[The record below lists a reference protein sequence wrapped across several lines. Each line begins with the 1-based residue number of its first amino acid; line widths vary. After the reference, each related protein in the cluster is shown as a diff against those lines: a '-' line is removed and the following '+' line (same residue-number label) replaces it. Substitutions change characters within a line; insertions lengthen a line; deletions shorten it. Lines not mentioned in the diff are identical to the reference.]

1 MQQYQ
6 ATTSEKPR
14 LRAIVVAESPERA
27 RELLEAR
34 FPQTPSDHWEIE
46 IVPQLKEEGVK
57 EWTIL

>member
-14 LRAIVVAESPERA
+14 LRAIIVAESPERA
-27 RELLEAR
+27 RELLEVR
-34 FPQTPSDHWEIE
+34 FAQTPGDDWVIE
-46 IVPQLKEEGVK
+46 IVPELKEEGVK

>member
-14 LRAIVVAESPERA
+14 LRAIVVAASPERA
-27 RELLEAR
+27 RELLKAR
-34 FPQTPSDHWEIE
+34 FSQTPSNDWEIE
-46 IVPQLKEEGVK
+46 IVPELKEEGVK